1 MHHIIGR
8 NSTEVLEKYKKM
20 AKKQCGGTRQKNTT
34 TNGGGDE
41 GRYYILKGFAKEGV
55 KLIKKW

>member
-1 MHHIIGR
+1 
-8 NSTEVLEKYKKM
+8 M

-41 GRYYILKGFAKEGV
+41 GRHYILKGFAKEGV